1 MRERFRDLDLRQT
14 VVHADGDVASQLRD
28 LPGCDQRADR
38 HEAPIAR
45 RKAGPQPE
53 IAEQNVGGVLRHA
66 RKHRAEQ
73 LTNALG
79 AIRLGGFVEREQFW

>member
-1 MRERFRDLDLRQT
+1 
-14 VVHADGDVASQLRD
+14 VAIQLRH

-38 HEAPIAR
+38 HEAPIAG
-45 RKAGPQPE
+45 RKRGPQPE

-66 RKHRAEQ
+66 RKHFAEQ

-79 AIRLGGFVEREQFW
+79 AIRLGGFVQREQLW